1 MEAAFKSSEEDQS
14 DAFVRVMK
22 NAGGEG
28 GAIAIMFP
36 HVNAQRCSSPS
47 PPLIPASRGHMLC
60 ARNKR
65 QLLKDMKDFMD
76 AVFCL

>member
-1 MEAAFKSSEEDQS
+1 MMFKSSEEDQS

-22 NAGGEG
+22 NAGGHRN
-28 GAIAIMFP
+28 
-36 HVNAQRCSSPS
+36 HVSSCKCSEMQLPP